1 MNLVRFPSSSST
13 RIAHDPFLI
22 LIPIILTTSFFS
34 IFVVDAFV
42 ACGGNSDRSGN
53 VERDRLVKIVKED
66 FGLTI
71 DIQSLIDKFENES
84 GQLSFDE

>member
-1 MNLVRFPSSSST
+1 M
-13 RIAHDPFLI
+13 
-22 LIPIILTTSFFS
+22 
-34 IFVVDAFV
+34 
-42 ACGGNSDRSGN
+42 
-53 VERDRLVKIVKED
+53 KIVKED